1 MPSISSLPF
10 CEEVTETVVPGHT
23 CTSPPRCKRRRA
35 VPTRAVSEEP
45 VAMRLPAITTAPE
58 FPGVI
63 GTATGCTPEV
73 NAGRRAKRNP
83 LLPVGRADES
93 LTGCLHYRDGS
104 RWASEDRRLR
114 G

>member
-10 CEEVTETVVPGHT
+10 CEEVTETVVPGQT
-23 CTSPPRCKRRRA
+23 CTSPPRCKRRMA
-35 VPTRAVSEEP
+35 VSTPAVSEEP

-73 NAGRRAKRNP
+73 NAGTEGKAEPSSSGRGRRRI
-83 LLPVGRADES
+83 
-93 LTGCLHYRDGS
+93 TS
-104 RWASEDRRLR
+104 RLFALSRR
-114 G
+114 